1 MREINGRYGRALS
14 GSKKPVS
21 QRKFAFYLARDMFSQ
36 VARGLLWEEV
46 LWTASQGRRAPY
58 G

>member
-21 QRKFAFYLARDMFSQ
+21 QRKFAFYLARELFSQ
-36 VARGLLWEEV
+36 VAGDY
-46 LWTASQGRRAPY
+46 Y